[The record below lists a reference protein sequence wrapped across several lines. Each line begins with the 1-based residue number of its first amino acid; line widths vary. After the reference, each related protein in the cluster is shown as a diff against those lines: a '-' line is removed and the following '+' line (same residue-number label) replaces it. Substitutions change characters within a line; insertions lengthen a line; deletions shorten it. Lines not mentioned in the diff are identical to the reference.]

1 MVFGEYDEFNEKP
14 VLKVVGVGG
23 GGGNAVNRMIENG
36 ISAVTYVA
44 INTDAQ
50 DLKKSRAETRV
61 RIGKHVARGLGAGQ
75 DPEIGRNAALES
87 EDDIKKALLGADMVF
102 ITAGMGG
109 GTGSGAVPV
118 VARIAKELGALTC
131 GIFTKPFSIEGKVRM
146 QNAITA
152 LNETKPYIDTLIV
165 IPNDR
170 LLKISD
176 TSTTIL
182 DAFRES
188 DNVLRQGVQGIAE
201 VIAVPGLINVD
212 FADIRTVMSNKGTAV
227 MGIGIAKGENR
238 AIEATR
244 KAIHSNVLEVSIDGA
259 TDAIVNIASGTNV
272 LLFEINEVLK
282 EVKNATSTDI
292 NIIHGITI
300 VSDLKDEMVV
310 TIVATGAELEKRPE
324 LQEWAGDVITNL
336 NMPGTTSASELEQDQ
351 EDPFVRMG
359 KQHKEKEPI
368 KEIKPKSKLPDWLK
382 PRK

>member
-1 MVFGEYDEFNEKP
+1 
-14 VLKVVGVGG
+14 VVGVGG

-336 NMPGTTSASELEQDQ
+336 NMPGTTSTSELEQDQ